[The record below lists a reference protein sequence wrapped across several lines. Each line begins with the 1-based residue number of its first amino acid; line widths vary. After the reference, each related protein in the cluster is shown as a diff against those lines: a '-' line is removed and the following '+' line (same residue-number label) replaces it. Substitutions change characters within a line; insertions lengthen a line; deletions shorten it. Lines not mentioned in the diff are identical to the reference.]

1 MTTHSDT
8 CASNSLPPGQ
18 TWVVTGTDTEI
29 GKTWATATLAGEI
42 LRRTGRVHIDK
53 PVQTGLKPG
62 EPGDVDECMEL
73 LGHPGGLTG
82 SEGVRLGPAMAPRDA
97 LRYTDAQATE
107 LPTLETHVSR
117 WSAYLTTSRS
127 LVIEGSGG
135 VTVALTA
142 DGDTTVDA
150 VRALRGR
157 SGGEISADAGAHL
170 VLVCR
175 PGLGTQNHT
184 ELALEHLN
192 RRGVQPTWLVVS
204 GTSDRPDDVERANL
218 DFLSSLAAEH
228 RSRLFTIRRGSLCLR
243 EFPRGPRPTVTV
255 RG

>member
-8 CASNSLPPGQ
+8 CASKSLPPGR

-29 GKTWATATLAGEI
+29 GKTWTTAALAGEI
-42 LRRTGRVHIDK
+42 LRRTGGSHIDK

-62 EPGDVDECMEL
+62 EPGDVEECLEL

-97 LRYTDAQATE
+97 LRCSDAPATD
-107 LPTLETHVSR
+107 LPGLGAHVSR
-117 WSAYLTTSRS
+117 WSSHLRTSRS

-135 VTVALTA
+135 VTVALTP
-142 DGDTTVDA
+142 DGETTVD
-150 VRALRGR
+150 VVQALRGP
-157 SGGEISADAGAHL
+157 SDGGTPTDPGAHL

-175 PGLGTQNHT
+175 PGLGTQNHS
-184 ELALEHLN
+184 ELAMEHLD
-192 RRGVQPTWLVVS
+192 RRGVLPTCLVVS

-218 DFLSSLAAEH
+218 NFLARLAAEY
-228 RSRLFTIRRGSLCLR
+228 RAKLFTIRRGSLCLR
-243 EFPRGPRPTVTV
+243 EFPCDTRPTVTA